1 MFHNPRELA
10 MTVRLHLVP
19 GTGHAAA
26 QRKDSAATSSWP
38 KRPGLFG
45 SVAGVAALA
54 FMSAAPVHAGEPDQ
68 ITAQPQDAAKAQ
80 AHGDPLANAQADAE
94 QQLHQTF
101 TNLRF
106 EDFGPAPVEGP
117 LYQATA
123 GGKIIYFAPQS
134 EHLLFATVYDR
145 NGVNLTALAQEQGAS
160 RRLKAIDP
168 AKALAIGPGD
178 APTVIEFTDP
188 DCPYC
193 QALDRYW
200 NAKAA
205 EGKPVRRLIFFVSGI
220 HPTAAAKAEHILCSP
235 DREAAFRAAYSGQTP
250 PVLRQCAAGRDKV
263 AADAELVARVGV
275 SGTPTLIADGKLISG
290 FQQAELEA
298 FLDRHA
304 KPAPTKAVTDAPR

>member
-1 MFHNPRELA
+1 MTRTRSSRGAMLVALLA
-10 MTVRLHLVP
+10 SIMPLQ
-19 GTGHAAA
+19 GTAAQGVQAQKTQQGAAA
-26 QRKDSAATSSWP
+26 ETPNDLGA
-38 KRPGLFG
+38 
-45 SVAGVAALA
+45 VAA
-54 FMSAAPVHAGEPDQ
+54 E
-68 ITAQPQDAAKAQ
+68 AQ
-80 AHGDPLANAQADAE
+80 AKLQ
-94 QQLHQTF
+94 QTF

-106 EDFGPAPVEGP
+106 EDFGLAPVEGP
-117 LYQATA
+117 IYQAIA

-145 NGVNLTALAQEQGAS
+145 NGINLTALAQEQGTS

-168 AKALAIGPGD
+168 AKALVIGPAD

-193 QALDRYW
+193 QALDRFW
-200 NAKAA
+200 KAKAT

-235 DREAAFRAAYSGQTP
+235 DREAAFQAAYSGQTP
-250 PVLRQCAAGRDKV
+250 PVLRQCTAGRDKV
-263 AADAELVARVGV
+263 AQDAELVAKIGV

-304 KPAPTKAVTDAPR
+304 KPALTKAASEAQR

>member
-1 MFHNPRELA
+1 MP
-10 MTVRLHLVP
+10 LH
-19 GTGHAAA
+19 GAAA
-26 QRKDSAATSSWP
+26 QDVSPKTHEPARGAQGSASL
-38 KRPGLFG
+38 R
-45 SVAGVAALA
+45 
-54 FMSAAPVHAGEPDQ
+54 
-68 ITAQPQDAAKAQ
+68 DAAAEAQ
-80 AHGDPLANAQADAE
+80 IKLRQS
-94 QQLHQTF
+94 F
-101 TNLRF
+101 TNLQF

-117 LYQATA
+117 IYQASA
-123 GGKIIYFAPQS
+123 GGKIVYYAPQS

-145 NGVNLTALAQEQGAS
+145 NGINLTALAQEQGAT

-168 AKALAIGPGD
+168 AKALAIGPAD

-193 QALDRYW
+193 QALDRFW
-200 NAKAA
+200 SAKAA

-250 PVLRQCAAGRDKV
+250 PALRQCAAGRDKV
-263 AADAELVARVGV
+263 AQDAELVAKVGV

-304 KPAPTKAVTDAPR
+304 KPALAKAASDAQR

>member
-1 MFHNPRELA
+1 MFHDPRELA
-10 MTVRLHLVP
+10 MTARMHL
-19 GTGHAAA
+19 GARAGHAAK
-26 QRKDSAATSSWP
+26 RREDSIASPSWP
-38 KRPGLFG
+38 KRPALFLG
-45 SVAGVAALA
+45 AAGIAALA
-54 FMSAAPVHAGEPDQ
+54 LMSPGSAYPREQDQASNQPEVAARNPTKRDLLGD
-68 ITAQPQDAAKAQ
+68 AQ
-80 AHGDPLANAQADAE
+80 AEAE
-94 QQLHQTF
+94 RQLHQTF

-106 EDFGPAPVEGP
+106 EDFGPAPVKGP
-117 LYQATA
+117 IYEASA

-145 NGVNLTALAQEQGAS
+145 DGVNLTALAQEQGAS

-168 AKALAIGPGD
+168 AKALAIGPVD

-200 NAKAA
+200 NAKLA

-220 HPTAAAKAEHILCSP
+220 HPAAAAKAEHILCSP
-235 DREAAFRAAYSGQTP
+235 DREAAFKAAYSGQTP
-250 PVLRQCAAGRDKV
+250 PVLRQCAAGHDKV
-263 AADAELVARVGV
+263 AADAELGARVGV

-304 KPAPTKAVTDAPR
+304 KSALAKAATDAPR